1 MKMIILDELLL
12 HVGKEDIEIPDNDA
26 PTTFKKIYGRP
37 DASNWMQAI
46 QAENAS
52 IDSHAVFQIVEQLP
66 LGKKPIKVKYI
77 FKRKDNGRYKARLV
91 AMGYSQVPGLDFN
104 ETYAPV
110 VSKQSLRTLFALAS
124 VEQWNIFQMDVKTA
138 FLHAPLQEDIFIEAC
153 DGMQVPKGTILK
165 LMKSLYGLKQA
176 PREWYLQL
184 SKFIT
189 DQGYTKSKIDAGVYF
204 KGSGADKIIISVY
217 VDDILIFG
225 GNRVTD
231 EILDLKR
238 KLDNQFKLD
247 DLGMV
252 KNILGME
259 VERKN
264 DLVYL
269 CQNKYLNKQFTKFRL
284 PSTPQQRKAV
294 PITKAAYAEVVD
306 TNAKRSTSVL
316 DKKEYPFRSLIGSL
330 LYANICSRPDISFA
344 LSTLASHNSDPRLMH
359 WNALLDLLRY
369 LRDTQEHKIT
379 YGKLSENDTKNIL
392 SVYADAD
399 FAMDTVGRKSRTGYV
414 IFLNGGVVA
423 WNSSLQSTV
432 AQSTSEA
439 ELYSMVEAVNAAM
452 QLKHFLEEIGF
463 PQGALQCHE
472 DNTGCIDWIV
482 NQRASSRMKHIEV
495 KYHVLRELHEKM
507 LCKFSHIDTKRQRAD
522 FATKQMDY
530 ATLNPQMNMLYNK

>member
-1 MKMIILDELLL
+1 
-12 HVGKEDIEIPDNDA
+12 
-26 PTTFKKIYGRP
+26 
-37 DASNWMQAI
+37 
-46 QAENAS
+46 
-52 IDSHAVFQIVEQLP
+52 
-66 LGKKPIKVKYI
+66 
-77 FKRKDNGRYKARLV
+77 
-91 AMGYSQVPGLDFN
+91 
-104 ETYAPV
+104 
-110 VSKQSLRTLFALAS
+110 
-124 VEQWNIFQMDVKTA
+124 
-138 FLHAPLQEDIFIEAC
+138 
-153 DGMQVPKGTILK
+153 
-165 LMKSLYGLKQA
+165 MKSLYGLKQA

-225 GNRVTD
+225 GNGVTD
-231 EILDLKR
+231 EILELKR

-259 VERKN
+259 VEREN

-306 TNAKRSTSVL
+306 INAKRSTSVL